1 MFLPTSKYVH
11 QHTSLKSKS
20 SFAFSRIALFSR
32 GVSVSCPPR
41 GKLSSSSSS
50 MAALQ
55 IEENEGE
62 EEESEEGGS
71 VHYNRPQKLSNYVHL
86 PQPKFHNP

>member
-1 MFLPTSKYVH
+1 
-11 QHTSLKSKS
+11 
-20 SFAFSRIALFSR
+20 
-32 GVSVSCPPR
+32 
-41 GKLSSSSSS
+41 

-62 EEESEEGGS
+62 EEEGEEGAS

-86 PQPKFHNP
+86 PQPKSYNP